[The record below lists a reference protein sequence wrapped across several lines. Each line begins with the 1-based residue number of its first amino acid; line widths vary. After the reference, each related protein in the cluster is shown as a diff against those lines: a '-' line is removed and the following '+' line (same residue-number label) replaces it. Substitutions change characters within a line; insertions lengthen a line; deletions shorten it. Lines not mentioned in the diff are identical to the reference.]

1 MRKKILG
8 ALIALLTILGVTLTA
23 APSQAACVWTGGGWV
38 GNTSD
43 GQPCAGVVPE
53 QPDDPAETGR
63 TALHAFV
70 NLEGVDR
77 FHTAALAATVDL
89 SEAGKIVYVVNA
101 HAPADQAVAS
111 ALASRFPGSI
121 VYVDRDL
128 RPVGS
133 PDRVNPFTRDVLT
146 VLAPDTLVF
155 VGGHLVISPE
165 VRDFLVYDI
174 T

>member
-8 ALIALLTILGVTLTA
+8 ALVALLTILGVTLTA

-53 QPDDPAETGR
+53 QPDDPAVTGR
-63 TALHAFV
+63 TALFSAVH
-70 NLEGVDR
+70 LEGVNR
-77 FHTAALAATVDL
+77 FHTANLAATVDL
-89 SEAGKIVYVVNA
+89 SGAGSIVYVVNA
-101 HAPADQAVAS
+101 HAPADQAVAA

-121 VYVDRDL
+121 LYVERDL
-128 RPVGS
+128 RDG
-133 PDRVNPFTRDVLT
+133 PDRVDQFTRDGLVY
-146 VLAPDTLVF
+146 LAPDTLVF
-155 VGGHLVISPE
+155 IGGHLVISPE